1 MSPSEFIYTVILR
14 PRPLR
19 KLANAAIRAMLPE
32 TASVHGAKIALNPDD
47 PVVCGALTMGVY
59 EKEEIAF
66 FRKHFKPDMNF
77 ADVGANVGLYTGMA
91 LATPGFSGSILCVE
105 PDTESRSFL
114 EKTISGSRQSD
125 KPRVTVCP
133 VAASDK
139 KETVPFFRNPDNHG
153 DNRLYS
159 ESILQ
164 PAGQIETDTLDTL
177 CERNGIS
184 HVEFLKIDI
193 QGAEGRAIAG
203 ARGILEA
210 SPRVILMTE
219 FWPYGLE
226 RCGSN
231 PEDYLAMLES
241 LGFALHDSEGK
252 PLERGERKAL
262 IERTSG
268 RRYINLFGFK
278 GGRS

>member
-1 MSPSEFIYTVILR
+1 
-14 PRPLR
+14 
-19 KLANAAIRAMLPE
+19 
-32 TASVHGAKIALNPDD
+32 
-47 PVVCGALTMGVY
+47 
-59 EKEEIAF
+59 
-66 FRKHFKPDMNF
+66 MNF

-91 LATPGFSGSILCVE
+91 LATPGF
-105 PDTESRSFL
+105 PARSFAWSP
-114 EKTISGSRQSD
+114 IPRAGVSSRRRSQGSRQSD

-164 PAGQIETDTLDTL
+164 PAGQIETDTLDAL

-184 HVEFLKIDI
+184 HIEFLKIDI

-219 FWPYGLE
+219 FWPYGLK
-226 RCGSN
+226 
-231 PEDYLAMLES
+231 S
-241 LGFALHDSEGK
+241 LVFL
-252 PLERGERKAL
+252 LQ
-262 IERTSG
+262 
-268 RRYINLFGFK
+268 YV
-278 GGRS
+278 